1 MAKPEDSDNDNRLNL
16 WFNYTFVLFAFAVPW
31 SRSIISV
38 SSLLL
43 FILWIAEANF
53 KQKFIKIKTQHIM
66 MGLILFVV
74 YMFSTLLWTQNYS
87 KAFLNLKDLYFLI
100 VPVLAYTSLQK
111 KNLPYVMLAYTAGMI
126 IDVTLSYLIFSN
138 LIQFENVSPDNP
150 RVFMIHLDY
159 SMILAFF
166 IFFALLVSVHK
177 EMPLH
182 KFKKY
187 YIALAVLTAIM
198 LFIVQ
203 GRSGQVA
210 FFITSLFMIA
220 LIALERKK
228 YTLLIAAPLLLVFI
242 FAAAYMLS
250 PNFKNRMLNS
260 YYSLEQSFSGNYSSS
275 WGKRIAANKIS
286 WDLFM
291 DNFWLGT
298 GAGDNIDQFTE
309 KMNDPKFAEIKQ
321 LMPVFQKTH
330 QHNQYLQT
338 ATLGG
343 IVALALLL
351 NIFFQLAYARHKETW
366 SRNLIYITV
375 MVFLT
380 GFIGEPF
387 LAKQFTAALFA
398 LAITIGTQNLH
409 S

>member
-1 MAKPEDSDNDNRLNL
+1 MAKPEGSDNDNRLNL

-53 KQKFIKIKTQHIM
+53 RQKFHKIFSQRVM
-66 MGLILFVV
+66 VSLILFTG
-74 YMFSTLLWTQNYS
+74 YMLLTLLWTNNYS
-87 KAFLNLKDLYFLI
+87 KAFLNLKDLFFLI
-100 VPVLAYTSLQK
+100 IPVLGYTSLQK
-111 KNLPYVMLAYTAGMI
+111 KYLPYTLMAYTAGMI
-126 IDVTLSYLIFSN
+126 LDVTLSYLIFLN
-138 LIQFENVSPDNP
+138 IIHIENVLPENP

-166 IFFALLVSVHK
+166 IFFALLASLHK

-187 YIALAVLTAIM
+187 YLPMAVLTAIM

-210 FFITSLFMIA
+210 FFVTSFFMIA
-220 LIALERKK
+220 IIALERKK
-228 YTLLIAAPLLLVFI
+228 YTLLIAAPVLIIFI
-242 FAAAYMLS
+242 FAAAFTLS

-260 YYSLEQSFSGNYSSS
+260 YYSLKQSLSGNYSSS
-275 WGKRIAANKIS
+275 WGQRIAANKIS

-309 KMNDPKFAEIKQ
+309 KMNNPKFADIKE

-343 IVALALLL
+343 IIALVLLL
-351 NIFFQLAYARHKETW
+351 NIFFQLASVRHKEIW
-366 SRNLIYITV
+366 SRNLIYITII
-375 MVFLT
+375 VFLT

-398 LAITIGTQNLH
+398 LAVTIGTQNLH